1 VSRSGVTLNSSSL
14 LARSATDIPDV
25 VALWLG
31 AAGAALPSP
40 LWHSAR
46 SFSESGSAD
55 GLHGLQVTH
64 ARVEVIRAERPEK
77 SWSGPLPALPWPPD
91 GSPFYEGPGEVLVSI
106 GLVAPEDDAE
116 YPLLVQFGAQSR
128 WTPGR
133 LEVFASMGSGGP
145 RSRAIGERWL
155 VDCLHAFARVEPCT
169 FAAISPAPLGTG
181 LEYGQRAPL
190 GAVLAAESNRPQ
202 HPRITGPHPSSRRSS
217 RSERPPSDPYGSGWP
232 RHTPCG
238 P

>member
-14 LARSATDIPDV
+14 LARDATDIPDV
-25 VALWLG
+25 VAVWLG
-31 AAGAALPSP
+31 AAVATLPPP
-40 LWHSAR
+40 LWRSAR
-46 SFSESGSAD
+46 SLSESASAD
-55 GLHGLQVTH
+55 GLPDVRVSH
-64 ARVEVIRAERPEK
+64 ARVEVIRADRPER
-77 SWSGPLPALPWPPD
+77 SWSGPLSALPWPPD
-91 GSPFYEGPGEVLVSI
+91 GSPFDEGQGEVLVSI
-106 GLVAPEDDAE
+106 GLDAAEDDAE